1 MSKNRNAIFQYRR
14 QHPDLFPFFC
24 ETCTPLRRF
33 KLYPHKGQHDKDK
46 HGISAIPNF
55 FEYSLPQPHAIQ
67 NIGPSSSSNPP
78 PHSSSSSSS
87 SSLGSITANE
97 LNTFIRNEIEPDT
110 AYNQSCNALVD
121 RLCQF
126 MQNNFPD
133 QLRPSEVR
141 KSGSLGKGTA
151 VKGKSDADL
160 VVFLTSYRTIPHLR
174 DNLRNILARMRDY
187 LDTYGGCD
195 VEETTLHAVKVSVTC
210 HGHSHSVDILP
221 SADVLR
227 YNSKNAI
234 YTEMASSSLAVRE
247 YYSAAL
253 APLQVEFVSGVPT
266 KVKTLIRLMKYWR
279 KTEFEESTG
288 YQRLPSSYPLELIVI
303 GQWENAGK
311 PQNFNLCKGFYH
323 VLRAIADYRSLRHAW
338 TVNYNSNYVSSD
350 EYYVVDPA
358 NPFNNVMKAC
368 NCWETV
374 AEKARAFLQKPLF
387 LQCSSLDDW
396 V

>member
-1 MSKNRNAIFQYRR
+1 MHKSRKAFLEAKFRHRR
-14 QHPDLFPFFC
+14 EHPDQYPYVCKTCFP
-24 ETCTPLRRF
+24 ERRF
-33 KLYPHKGQHDKDK
+33 LLSGHKNSHDRST
-46 HGISAIPNF
+46 HGVLIPVASQS
-55 FEYSLPQPHAIQ
+55 FEYPLPQSLPT
-67 NIGPSSSSNPP
+67 SSVSACSPTLSP
-78 PHSSSSSSS
+78 
-87 SSLGSITANE
+87 IAATE
-97 LNTFIRNEIEPDT
+97 LNSFVQMEIEPDT
-110 AYNQSCNALVD
+110 TYNQSCKAVVD

-160 VVFLTSYRTIPHLR
+160 VVFLANFRTMSNLR
-174 DNLRNILARMRDY
+174 DNLTDILARMKVH
-187 LDTYGGCD
+187 LGTYGGCD
-195 VEETTLHAVKVSVTC
+195 VEGTTSHAVKVSVNC

-221 SADVLR
+221 SADILK
-227 YNSKNAI
+227 YNSKNDI
-234 YTEMASSSLAVRE
+234 YAEMASSSPAARE

-253 APLQVEFVSGVPT
+253 APLQVDFVSGVPT
-266 KVKTLIRLMKYWR
+266 KVKTLIRLIKYWR

-288 YQRLPSSYPLELIVI
+288 PQRLPSSYPLELIVI
-303 GQWENAGK
+303 GEWEDAGR

-323 VLRAIADYRSLRHAW
+323 VLRAIAHYRSLKHAW
-338 TVNYNSNYVSSD
+338 TINYQSNHVSSD

-368 NCWETV
+368 NCWDIV
-374 AEKARAFLQKPLF
+374 AEKARGYLQKPLF
-387 LQCSSLDDW
+387 RQCSSLDGW